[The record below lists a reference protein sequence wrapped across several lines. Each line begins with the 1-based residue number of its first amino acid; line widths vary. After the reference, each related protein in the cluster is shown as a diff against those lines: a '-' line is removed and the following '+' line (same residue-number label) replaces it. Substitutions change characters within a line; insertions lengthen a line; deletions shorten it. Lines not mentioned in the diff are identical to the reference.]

1 MGTNFYAI
9 KQLPNS
15 IKGKICELIETDR
28 YDEAKKLFDDNYE
41 KIHIGKSSFGWK
53 FIFDYNHFK
62 YYDLNRKSI
71 NDFLCRNDVFS
82 VRTFFNRK
90 NHIISTGV
98 FPHFHTVFVEKIK
111 LILNHTVLCVSFYF
125 INKLLVAFFCFDIG
139 FCLVDGCKDRGV
151 ISVSEGGSY
160 II

>member
-15 IKGKICELIETDR
+15 IKGKICELIETDQ

-71 NDFLCRNDVFS
+71 NDFLCRNDV
-82 VRTFFNRK
+82 
-90 NHIISTGV
+90 
-98 FPHFHTVFVEKIK
+98 K
-111 LILNHTVLCVSFYF
+111 LYDEYGEQVSIDDFWR
-125 INKLLVAFFCFDIG
+125 
-139 FCLVDGCKDRGV
+139 LVDSKKDGYDNL
-151 ISVSEGGSY
+151 SY
-160 II
+160 YKDSDTLPFLLFEELIPDDLKEYKVEAYEFYSDDLRFASTTDFS

>member
-15 IKGKICELIETDR
+15 IKGKLCELIETDR

-71 NDFLCRNDVFS
+71 NDFLCRNDV
-82 VRTFFNRK
+82 
-90 NHIISTGV
+90 
-98 FPHFHTVFVEKIK
+98 K
-111 LILNHTVLCVSFYF
+111 LYDEYGEQVSIDDFW
-125 INKLLVAFFCFDIG
+125 G
-139 FCLVDGCKDRGV
+139 LVDSKKDGHDNL
-151 ISVSEGGSY
+151 SY
-160 II
+160 YKDSDTLPFLLFEELIPDDLKEYKVEAYEFYSDDLRFASTTDFS

>member
-71 NDFLCRNDVFS
+71 NDFLCRNDV
-82 VRTFFNRK
+82 
-90 NHIISTGV
+90 
-98 FPHFHTVFVEKIK
+98 K
-111 LILNHTVLCVSFYF
+111 LYDEYGEQVSIDDFW
-125 INKLLVAFFCFDIG
+125 I
-139 FCLVDGCKDRGV
+139 LVDSKKDGYDN
-151 ISVSEGGSY
+151 ISYYKDNDTLPFILFEELIPDDLKEYNVEAYEFYSDDLRFASTTDFS
-160 II
+160 

>member
-15 IKGKICELIETDR
+15 IKGKICELIEIDR

-71 NDFLCRNDVFS
+71 NDFLCRNDV
-82 VRTFFNRK
+82 
-90 NHIISTGV
+90 
-98 FPHFHTVFVEKIK
+98 K
-111 LILNHTVLCVSFYF
+111 LYDEYGEQVSIDDFWRLVDSKKDGYDNISFYKDSDTLPF
-125 INKLLVAFFCFDIG
+125 LLFEELIPDDLKEYKVEAYEFYSDDLRFASTTDF
-139 FCLVDGCKDRGV
+139 
-151 ISVSEGGSY
+151 S
-160 II
+160 

>member
-1 MGTNFYAI
+1 MGTNFYVI

-71 NDFLCRNDVFS
+71 NDFLCRNDV
-82 VRTFFNRK
+82 
-90 NHIISTGV
+90 
-98 FPHFHTVFVEKIK
+98 K
-111 LILNHTVLCVSFYF
+111 LYDEYGEQVSIDDFWR
-125 INKLLVAFFCFDIG
+125 
-139 FCLVDGCKDRGV
+139 LVDSKKDGYDNL
-151 ISVSEGGSY
+151 SY
-160 II
+160 YKDSDTLPFLLFEELIPDDLKEYKVEAYEFYSDDLRFASTTDFS

>member
-71 NDFLCRNDVFS
+71 NDFLCRNDV
-82 VRTFFNRK
+82 
-90 NHIISTGV
+90 
-98 FPHFHTVFVEKIK
+98 K
-111 LILNHTVLCVSFYF
+111 LYDEYGEQVSIDDFW
-125 INKLLVAFFCFDIG
+125 I
-139 FCLVDGCKDRGV
+139 LVDSKKDGYDNM
-151 ISVSEGGSY
+151 SY
-160 II
+160 YKDNDTLPFILFEELIPDDLKEYNVEAYEFYSDDLRFASTTDFS

>member
-15 IKGKICELIETDR
+15 IKGKICELIETDQ

-71 NDFLCRNDVFS
+71 NDFLCRNDV
-82 VRTFFNRK
+82 
-90 NHIISTGV
+90 
-98 FPHFHTVFVEKIK
+98 K
-111 LILNHTVLCVSFYF
+111 LYDEYGEQVSIDDFW
-125 INKLLVAFFCFDIG
+125 K
-139 FCLVDGCKDRGV
+139 LVDSKKDGYDN
-151 ISVSEGGSY
+151 ISYYKDSDTLPYLLFEELIPDDLKEYKVEAYEFYSDDLRFASTTDFS
-160 II
+160 

>member
-15 IKGKICELIETDR
+15 IKGKICELIETDQ

-71 NDFLCRNDVFS
+71 NDFLCRNDV
-82 VRTFFNRK
+82 
-90 NHIISTGV
+90 
-98 FPHFHTVFVEKIK
+98 K
-111 LILNHTVLCVSFYF
+111 LYDEYGEQVSIDDFWRLVDSKKDGYDNISFYKDSDTLPF
-125 INKLLVAFFCFDIG
+125 LLFEELIPDDLKEYNVEAYEFYSDDLRFASTTDF
-139 FCLVDGCKDRGV
+139 
-151 ISVSEGGSY
+151 S
-160 II
+160 

>member
-71 NDFLCRNDVFS
+71 NDFLCRNDV
-82 VRTFFNRK
+82 
-90 NHIISTGV
+90 
-98 FPHFHTVFVEKIK
+98 K
-111 LILNHTVLCVSFYF
+111 LYDEYGEQVSIDDFWGLVDSKKDGYDNISFYKDSDTLPF
-125 INKLLVAFFCFDIG
+125 LLFEELIPDDLKEYNVEAYEFYSDDLRFASTTDF
-139 FCLVDGCKDRGV
+139 
-151 ISVSEGGSY
+151 S
-160 II
+160 

>member
-15 IKGKICELIETDR
+15 IKGKICELIETDQ

-71 NDFLCRNDVFS
+71 NDFLCRNDV
-82 VRTFFNRK
+82 
-90 NHIISTGV
+90 
-98 FPHFHTVFVEKIK
+98 K
-111 LILNHTVLCVSFYF
+111 LYDEYGEQVSIDDFWR
-125 INKLLVAFFCFDIG
+125 
-139 FCLVDGCKDRGV
+139 LVDSKKDGYDN
-151 ISVSEGGSY
+151 ISYYKDSDTLPFLLFEELIPDDLKEYKVEAYEFYSDDLRFASTTDFS
-160 II
+160 

>member
-15 IKGKICELIETDR
+15 IKGKICELIETAR

-71 NDFLCRNDVFS
+71 NDFLCRNDV
-82 VRTFFNRK
+82 
-90 NHIISTGV
+90 
-98 FPHFHTVFVEKIK
+98 K
-111 LILNHTVLCVSFYF
+111 LYDEYGEQVSIDDFWRLVDSKKDGYDNISFYKDSDTLPF
-125 INKLLVAFFCFDIG
+125 LLFEELIPDDLKEYKVEAYEFYSDDLRFASTTDF
-139 FCLVDGCKDRGV
+139 
-151 ISVSEGGSY
+151 S
-160 II
+160 

>member
-15 IKGKICELIETDR
+15 IKGKICELIETDQ

-71 NDFLCRNDVFS
+71 NDFLCRNDV
-82 VRTFFNRK
+82 
-90 NHIISTGV
+90 
-98 FPHFHTVFVEKIK
+98 K
-111 LILNHTVLCVSFYF
+111 LYDEYGEQVSIDDFW
-125 INKLLVAFFCFDIG
+125 K
-139 FCLVDGCKDRGV
+139 LVDSKKDGYDN
-151 ISVSEGGSY
+151 ISYYKDSDTLPFLLFEELIPEDLKEYNVEAYEFYSDDLRFASTTDFS
-160 II
+160 